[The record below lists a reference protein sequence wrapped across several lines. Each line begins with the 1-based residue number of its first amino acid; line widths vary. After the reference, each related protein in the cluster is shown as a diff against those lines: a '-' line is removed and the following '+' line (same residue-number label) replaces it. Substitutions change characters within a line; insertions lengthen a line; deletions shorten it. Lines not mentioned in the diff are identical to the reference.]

1 MANCFHLCVMTAEGT
16 LVDEKAEYC
25 NLPTAGGSVGIL
37 ADHAP
42 MLCALNEGKVRCR
55 MEDGTERVF
64 CIPSGVAEIRD
75 NRVTILSDRAEE
87 RP

>member
-1 MANCFHLCVMTAEGT
+1 MAKCFQFSVVTAEGT
-16 LVDEKAEYC
+16 ALEGAAEYC

-64 CIPSGVAEIRD
+64 CVPSGVAEIRD

-87 RP
+87 RT